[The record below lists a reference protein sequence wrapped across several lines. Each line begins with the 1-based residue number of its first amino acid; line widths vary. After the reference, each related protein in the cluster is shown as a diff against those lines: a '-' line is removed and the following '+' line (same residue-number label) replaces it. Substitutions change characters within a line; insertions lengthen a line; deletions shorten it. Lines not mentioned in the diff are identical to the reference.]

1 MKHEVTSYQ
10 TKRLLA
16 DALKKAMKR
25 KPFAKV
31 TVSEII
37 TACGVNRKT
46 FYYHFENIYE
56 LLRWMFEEEAVD
68 VVKKFDLS
76 VDYEKAIRFVMDY
89 VEENDYIISCAYHS
103 IGREEMKRF
112 LYADFIGV
120 TSSVIDAEEARLGL
134 SLDTD
139 LKLFVAKFYTEA
151 LAGMLID
158 WAQEKDKR
166 DKEKTIKYLVM
177 IVGTTIESM
186 KNAGYYMR
194 Q

>member
-1 MKHEVTSYQ
+1 MK
-10 TKRLLA
+10 K
-16 DALKKAMKR
+16 

-37 TACGVNRKT
+37 TTCGVNRKT
-46 FYYHFENIYE
+46 FYYHFRDIYE
-56 LLRWMFEEEAVD
+56 LLRWMFEEEAID
-68 VVKKFDLS
+68 VIKKFDLS
-76 VDYEKAIRFVMDY
+76 VDYEKAIRFVMNY

-112 LYADFIGV
+112 FYADFIGV

-134 SLDTD
+134 SLDAD

-158 WAQEKDKR
+158 WAQEKDKK
-166 DKEKTIKYLVM
+166 DKEKTIRYLTM

-186 KNAGYYMR
+186 KNANVGNKNNV
-194 Q
+194 

>member
-10 TKRLLA
+10 TKRMLA
-16 DALKKAMKR
+16 DALKKAMKK
-25 KPFAKV
+25 KPFAKI

-37 TACGVNRKT
+37 TDCGVNRKT
-46 FYYHFENIYE
+46 FYYHFGDIYE
-56 LLRWMFEEEAVD
+56 LLKWMFEEEAID
-68 VVKKFDLS
+68 VIKNSDLS
-76 VDYEKAIRFVMDY
+76 VDYEEAIRFVMDY

-112 LYADFIGV
+112 FYADFIGV
-120 TSSVIDAEEARLGL
+120 TSSAIDTEEVRLGL
-134 SLDTD
+134 SLDAD

-166 DKEKTIKYLVM
+166 DKEKTIRYLTT
-177 IVGTTIESM
+177 IVGTAIESM
-186 KNAGYYMR
+186 NNTNVEI
-194 Q
+194 